1 MADSVDQKSG
11 NDAPADPAV
20 AKPAKKSLKK
30 EKKAETA
37 LSKFLGRVWQVI
49 ESPLFVGA
57 CITGIFVYFAATF
70 YEVRGLNSV
79 NQVRNG
85 LTRAIFQGVEGLDFL
100 LTDMRFLFRG
110 EKRSDAR
117 VALIAIDD
125 RSVEE
130 VGRWPWSRE
139 KIATIVEQVFA
150 NGGKAVGFD
159 IINSEPQENPIP
171 ATLKTIESKTP
182 LTRELKQIFS
192 DEITRP
198 GPDDLL
204 AATVKKYQD
213 KIVLGVFDSDNTE
226 FPFEPYQDYC
236 LNEAFATINAS
247 KFVKIENVTFVVEDR
262 ADPFEQVDFKPLF
275 DALFPEV
282 RKARQTRLLLEDFK
296 RASVDELNPFEKK
309 KMAYLL
315 DRATVDYCKEW
326 LGPKDP
332 YMGTTDKFFAQNA
345 EKVPVL
351 KGLTGEA
358 ATNRFAKLVL
368 SHPMRQ
374 KEGWTINIDKYQDA
388 GIYSANFSAEQD
400 ADGKIRVNPLFY
412 RTGNRLG
419 TSFVPSLALQTY
431 LIANPGYQALIQI
444 DVDPK
449 QPDQKTIKS
458 FSVTDLNSE
467 KEVMKVPVDGQGRL
481 KINYAGGTNMFP
493 YIPAKELLT
502 DSPTMRVTV
511 PEWRADL
518 KRHVAKE
525 IEVQKA
531 EFLKDR
537 TFLIG
542 ATAVGVYDLRV
553 TPFEKNFPGPE
564 THLTV
569 LANLMDQNF
578 IRVDPEEASRMIWVL
593 AVFGL
598 LLSAAVAH
606 SGALL
611 GFFVT
616 FVFEG
621 FLIYLDQYLMR
632 QGLVTTLVLPALLG
646 VSLYVLL
653 TLYKYFTEER
663 KKKYLRSTFSKYV
676 SPAVVDEILR
686 DPENIELGGKKVRMS
701 VSFSDVRGF
710 TTISEKLEPQV
721 LSDVL
726 NHYLT
731 PMTNIVFANKGT
743 LDKYMGDA
751 IMSFFGAPIGYH
763 DHAAHACRCAL
774 QSLVKL
780 KEIQDEF
787 VALGYP
793 PIDIGIGINTGDM
806 SVGNMGSDVVRS
818 YTVMGDAVNLG
829 SRLEGINKE
838 YGTRIIISEFTYADV
853 KDGFTAREVDMV
865 RVKGKL
871 EPVHIFELIAEGPTP
886 TEWRECLEH
895 FRAGYA
901 LYHQKKFAEATQR
914 FEEALRARPGDP
926 VAELYVERCAEYIA
940 EPPPAEWDGV
950 HVMKTK

>member
-1 MADSVDQKSG
+1 MADSVDNKGGDASG
-11 NDAPADPAV
+11 T
-20 AKPAKKSLKK
+20 AKPAQKSLKK
-30 EKKAETA
+30 EKKVETP
-37 LSKFLGRVWQVI
+37 LSKIGARLLQIV

-57 CITGIFVYFAATF
+57 CITAVFVYFAATF
-70 YEVRGLNSV
+70 YEVRGLNSA
-79 NQVRNG
+79 NQVRNAF
-85 LTRAIFQGVEGLDFL
+85 TRAIYQAVEGLDFL
-100 LTDMRFLFRG
+100 LTDMRFLVRG
-110 EKRSDAR
+110 EKKSEAR

-139 KIATIVEQVFA
+139 KIAHITDQIFA
-150 NGGKAVGFD
+150 HGGRAIGFD

-171 ATLKTIESKTP
+171 ATLKNIEAKTP

-192 DEITRP
+192 QEISRP
-198 GPDDLL
+198 GPDDAM
-204 AATVKKYQD
+204 AASILKNQD

-226 FPFEPYQDYC
+226 YPFEPYQDYC
-236 LNEAFATINAS
+236 LNEAFASINAA

-262 ADPFEQVDFKPLF
+262 ADPFEQLDFKPLF

-282 RKARQTRLLLEDFK
+282 RKNRQTHLLLNDFK
-296 RASVDELNPFEKK
+296 KASVDELNSFERKK
-309 KMAYLL
+309 LDYLL
-315 DRATVDYCKEW
+315 ERSMVDYCKEW

-332 YMGTTDKFFAQNA
+332 YIGTTDKFFEQNA
-345 EKVPVL
+345 EKIPVL
-351 KGLTGEA
+351 KGLSGEA
-358 ATNRFAKLVL
+358 ATNKFAKTVL

-388 GIYSANFSAEQD
+388 AIYSANFSAEQD

-431 LIANPGYQALIQI
+431 LTANPGYQALIQI

-458 FSVTDLNSE
+458 FIVTDLNTE
-467 KEVMKVPVDGQGRL
+467 KEVMKIPVDGQGRL

-493 YIPAKELLT
+493 YVPAKELLT

-511 PEWRADL
+511 PEWHPEL
-518 KRHVAKE
+518 KRSIAKE
-525 IEVQKA
+525 VEVQKA

-578 IRVDPEEASRMIWVL
+578 IRVDPEESTRMIWVL

-598 LLSAAVAH
+598 LLTAAVAY
-606 SGALL
+606 SGAFL

-616 FVFEG
+616 LVFEAL
-621 FLIYLDQYLMR
+621 LIFLDQYLMK
-632 QGLVTTLVLPALLG
+632 QGLVTTMILPALLG
-646 VSLYVLL
+646 FSIYVLL

-751 IMSFFGAPIGYH
+751 IMSFFGAPIGFP

-838 YGTRIIISEFTYADV
+838 YGTRIIISEFTYNDV
-853 KDGFTAREVDMV
+853 KDTFIAREVDMV

-871 EPVHIFELIAEGPTP
+871 EPVHIFELIAEGAQPPADWT
-886 TEWRECLEH
+886 ECLEH
-895 FRAGYA
+895 FRAGYG
-901 LYHQKKFAEATQR
+901 LYHEKK
-914 FEEALRARPGDP
+914 FEEASARFQEALRVRPGDP
-926 VAELYVERCAEYIA
+926 VSELYVERCAEYIA
-940 EPPPAEWDGV
+940 EPPPSDWDGV